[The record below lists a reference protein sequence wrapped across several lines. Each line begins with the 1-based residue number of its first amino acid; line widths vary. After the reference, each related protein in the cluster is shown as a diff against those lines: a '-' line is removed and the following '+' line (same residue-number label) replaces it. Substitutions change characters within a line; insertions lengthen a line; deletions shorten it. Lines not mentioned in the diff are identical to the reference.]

1 MKSTLIVAAVASLA
15 VAGGC
20 RITKVC
26 DSDGGMEIAQAENAA
41 AEIRPSNDVCFRDGL
56 SVERTSLVR
65 NKLGFLTSTVTVRN
79 RHGDPDDYGR
89 EDAFSF
95 RYRFMW
101 LDANGAEVLPGSSI
115 WRVKTVGGGASA
127 RITDTAPSKEAMS
140 FVLHFSHS
148 R

>member
-1 MKSTLIVAAVASLA
+1 MKSALIIAVVALI

-26 DSDGGMEIAQAENAA
+26 NSDGGMEVTQSESAA
-41 AEIRPSNDVCFRDGL
+41 AEIRSSDVCFGDGL
-56 SVERTSLVR
+56 SVEKTALVR

-79 RHGDPDDYGR
+79 RHGDPEDDGR
-89 EDAFSF
+89 EDAFTF

-101 LDANGAEVLPGSSI
+101 LDVNGAEVLPGASI
-115 WRVKTVGGGASA
+115 WRVEKLGGGESKP
-127 RITDTAPSKEAMS
+127 ISDTAPSKTAVS
-140 FVLHFSHS
+140 FVLRFSHS